1 MAGFKRPQRS
11 LIALGVVLAGALST
25 IGCSSSSTSPTA
37 TETPE
42 PSPTTTVVE
51 ATSDDASTTSIDPT
65 TTTVEA
71 TTTTVVVDDTEE
83 RLIAVI
89 DDFLASTQAPGVTM
103 TVLRPSDDGTDTVE
117 AVNLAR
123 GVRSLTTGAELS
135 TSDYFRWASISKP
148 MTSIVVLQLVEE
160 GLIDLDAT
168 VSTYLGE
175 GWASGYVLDGV
186 DYGDVIT
193 IRQILDHTDGFAEFA
208 FDLGFY
214 VLASTRLDTPFE
226 PEEVIDW
233 AVEQG
238 PLYEPGTAYEYNTV
252 GHIVAGLV
260 IEEVTG
266 NPAHIELRNRL
277 FNPAD
282 AKEIYL
288 SPKESPPE
296 QTINGYVQGDLKLA
310 LDFVPGFAVYT
321 AEATVG
327 AFYDISVIPQ
337 EVLRSVGWTGGGI
350 EAQAEDLARVFRQQ
364 FTGALSDDMLTAFTT
379 PSEFSNYGLG
389 INVGEVDGYTVYSH
403 GGGTPGFRSHAM
415 YMPELDVT
423 IAVSANLIQIEP
435 DIGTLASDIAAVII
449 DNL

>member
-11 LIALGVVLAGALST
+11 LIALGVVLAGALSSV
-25 IGCSSSSTSPTA
+25 GCSNSSTPPTVSEA
-37 TETPE
+37 PE
-42 PSPTTTVVE
+42 PSTTTVAEV
-51 ATSDDASTTSIDPT
+51 TSDDVSTTSIDPT
-65 TTTVEA
+65 TTTVEV
-71 TTTTVVVDDTEE
+71 TTTSVVVDETEE

-89 DDFLASTQAPGVTM
+89 DNFLASTQAPGVTM

-123 GVRSLTTGAELS
+123 GVRSLTTEAELS
-135 TSDYFRWASISKP
+135 TSDYFRWASITKP
-148 MTSIVVLQLVEE
+148 MTAIVVLQLVEE

-186 DYGDVIT
+186 DYGDSVT

-252 GHIVAGLV
+252 GFIVAGLV

-266 NPAHIELRNRL
+266 NPAHIELRSRL
-277 FNPAD
+277 FDPAN
-282 AKEIYL
+282 ASEIYL
-288 SPKESPPE
+288 PPKESPPE

-379 PSEFSNYGLG
+379 PSDFSNYGLG

-423 IAVSANLIQIEP
+423 IAVAANLIQIEP

>member
-1 MAGFKRPQRS
+1 MVGFKRPQRS
-11 LIALGVVLAGALST
+11 LIALGVVLAGALSS

-37 TETPE
+37 TEVPE
-42 PSPTTTVVE
+42 PSPTTTVAEV
-51 ATSDDASTTSIDPT
+51 TSDDVSTTSLDPT
-65 TTTVEA
+65 TTTSEV
-71 TTTTVVVDDTEE
+71 TTTTVDVDDIEG
-83 RLIAVI
+83 RLAAVI
-89 DDFLASTQAPGVTM
+89 DDFLASTQAPGATM
-103 TVLRPSDDGTDTVE
+103 TVLRPSTDGTDTIE
-117 AVNLAR
+117 AINLAR
-123 GVRSLTTGAELS
+123 GVRSITTEAELS
-135 TSDYFRWASISKP
+135 TSDYFRWASITKP
-148 MTSIVVLQLVEE
+148 MTSVVVLQLVEE
-160 GLIDLDAT
+160 GLINLDAT

-175 GWASGYVLDGV
+175 GWASGYERDGV
-186 DYGDVIT
+186 DYGDAIT

-226 PEEVIDW
+226 PEEVIEW

-277 FNPAD
+277 FDPAD
-282 AKEIYL
+282 ASEIYL
-288 SPKESPPE
+288 PPKESPPE
-296 QTINGYVQGDLKLA
+296 QTVNGYVQGDLKLA

-321 AEATVG
+321 AEAAVG
-327 AFYDISVIPQ
+327 AFYDISVTPQ

-364 FTGALSDDMLTAFTT
+364 FMGALSDDMLTAFTT

-389 INVGEVDGYTVYSH
+389 INVGDVDGYTVYSH

>member
-1 MAGFKRPQRS
+1 MAGFKGPQRS
-11 LIALGVVLAGALST
+11 LIALGVVLAGALSSV
-25 IGCSSSSTSPTA
+25 GCSSSSTSPTVSEA
-37 TETPE
+37 PK
-42 PSPTTTVVE
+42 PSTTTTVAEV
-51 ATSDDASTTSIDPT
+51 TSDDVSTSSIDPT
-65 TTTVEA
+65 TTTVEV
-71 TTTTVVVDDTEE
+71 TTTSVVVDETEE

-89 DDFLASTQAPGVTM
+89 DNFLASTQAPGVTM

-123 GVRSLTTGAELS
+123 GVRSLTTEVELS
-135 TSDYFRWASISKP
+135 TSDYFRWASITKP
-148 MTSIVVLQLVEE
+148 MTSVVVLQLVEE

-186 DYGDVIT
+186 DYGDSVT

-214 VLASTRLDTPFE
+214 VLASTRLETPFE

-252 GHIVAGLV
+252 GFIVAGLV

-266 NPAHIELRNRL
+266 NSAHIELRNRL
-277 FNPAD
+277 FDPAD
-282 AKEIYL
+282 ASEIYL
-288 SPKESPPE
+288 PPKESPPE
-296 QTINGYVQGDLKLA
+296 QTIDGYVQGDLKLA
-310 LDFVPGFAVYT
+310 LNFVPGFAVYT

-350 EAQAEDLARVFRQQ
+350 EARAEDLARVFRQQ

-379 PSEFSNYGLG
+379 PSDFSNYGLG
-389 INVGEVDGYTVYSH
+389 ISVREFDGYTVYSH

-435 DIGTLASDIAAVII
+435 DIETLASDLAAIII

>member
-1 MAGFKRPQRS
+1 M
-11 LIALGVVLAGALST
+11 
-25 IGCSSSSTSPTA
+25 
-37 TETPE
+37 
-42 PSPTTTVVE
+42 
-51 ATSDDASTTSIDPT
+51 
-65 TTTVEA
+65 
-71 TTTTVVVDDTEE
+71 VVDGIGG
-83 RLIAVI
+83 RLTAVM
-89 DDFLASTQAPGVTM
+89 DDFLALTQAPGVTM
-103 TVLRPSDDGTDTVE
+103 TVLRPAADGTDAIEVI
-117 AVNLAR
+117 NLAR
-123 GVRSLTTGAELS
+123 GVRNMTTGAELS
-135 TSDYFRWASISKP
+135 ASDYFRWASITKP
-148 MTSIVVLQLVEE
+148 MTSTVVLQLVEE
-160 GLIDLDAT
+160 GLIDLEAT
-168 VSTYLGE
+168 VSTYLGS
-175 GWASGYVLDGV
+175 GWASGYELDGV
-186 DYGDVIT
+186 DYGDAIT
-193 IRQILDHTDGFAEFA
+193 IRQILDHTDGFADFA

-233 AVEQG
+233 AVAQG
-238 PLYEPGTAYEYNTV
+238 PLYEPGTAYEYSTV
-252 GHIVAGLV
+252 GFIVAGLV

-282 AKEIYL
+282 AREIYL
-288 SPKESPPE
+288 PPEESPPE

-310 LDFVPGFAVYT
+310 LNFVPGFAVYT

-350 EAQAEDLARVFRQQ
+350 EARAEDLARVFRQQ
-364 FTGALSDDMLTAFTT
+364 FTGALSDEMLTAFTT
-379 PSEFSNYGLG
+379 PSEFSDYGLG
-389 INVGEVDGYTVYSH
+389 INVGKVDGYTVYSH

-449 DNL
+449 DNP

>member
-1 MAGFKRPQRS
+1 MAGLNRPQRS
-11 LIALGVVLAGALST
+11 LITFGVVLAGALSSV
-25 IGCSSSSTSPTA
+25 GCSSSSTSPTA
-37 TETPE
+37 IEAPE
-42 PSPTTTVVE
+42 PSPTTTVAEV
-51 ATSDDASTTSIDPT
+51 TSDDVSTTSLDPT
-65 TTTVEA
+65 TTTREV
-71 TTTTVVVDDTEE
+71 TTTTVVIDDIED
-83 RLIAVI
+83 RLTAVV

-103 TVLRPSDDGTDTVE
+103 TVLRPSDDGTDTIE
-117 AVNLAR
+117 AISLAR
-123 GVRSLTTGAELS
+123 GVRSITTGAELS
-135 TSDYFRWASISKP
+135 TSDYFRWASITKP

-160 GLIDLDAT
+160 GLIDLDTA

-186 DYGDVIT
+186 DYGDAIT
-193 IRQILDHTDGFAEFA
+193 IRQILDHTDGFADFA

-252 GHIVAGLV
+252 GFIVAGLV
-260 IEEVTG
+260 IEKVTG

-277 FNPAD
+277 FDPAG
-282 AKEIYL
+282 ANEIYL
-288 SPKESPPE
+288 PPKESPPE
-296 QTINGYVQGDLKLA
+296 QTIDGYVQGDLKLA
-310 LDFVPGFAVYT
+310 LNFVPGFAVYT

-350 EAQAEDLARVFRQQ
+350 EARAEDLARVFRQQ

-435 DIGTLASDIAAVII
+435 DIGTLASDIAAIII
-449 DNL
+449 DDL